1 MKEVIHLLHTND
13 LHSHFENWPKIRRFT
28 TEKINQYKNKKEDYL
43 LVDLGDF
50 MDRYHPLTDATDG
63 KANIEIMNQLPYD
76 YVTIGNNEG
85 ITNSRKQLNRLY
97 EDAHFKV
104 VLSNLLDKETMTIPS
119 WAKPY
124 QITQT
129 TQGTKIAVI
138 GLTAPIELSYHSFGW
153 EILDSITSL
162 NQWLPEIEKEADII
176 VLLSHLGLPEDKF
189 LAQKYPEIDLIIES
203 HTHHLFT
210 NGKICNDVLLSA
222 AGKFGLYIGEVDLF
236 IENHH
241 VVSKQSTVY
250 ETRLLK
256 EKTIDTIEITN
267 YQMKG
272 ENLLRNQVMGYLPN
286 TLTKKDTLMDLI
298 LESMKEYDGQE
309 VSLLNTGIILTDLNK
324 GLVTKKDLHEC
335 LPHPMNLIRVRLK
348 GKDVKRL
355 VYEIERSRDFLFKF
369 EIVGMKFRGKY
380 FGQMCY
386 DGLTY
391 CKKTKEVKWLNQEIL
406 DEEIYE
412 LVTVDHLSFLPFFP
426 TIEIAGEIEILSS
439 DFLRTILGDYIKK
452 KFSEKIEV

>member
-13 LHSHFENWPKIRRFT
+13 LHSHFENWPKIRRFV
-28 TEKINQYKNKKEDYL
+28 TEKMSRYEKKKEDYL

-50 MDRYHPLTDATDG
+50 MDRYHPLTDATNG
-63 KANIEIMNQLPYD
+63 LANVEIMNQLPYD

-85 ITNSRKQLNRLY
+85 ITNSKFQLNRLY
-97 EDAHFKV
+97 DDGNFQV
-104 VLSNLLDKETMTIPS
+104 VLSNLLDKETMAIPS

-129 TQGTKIAVI
+129 KQGTKIAVI

-153 EILDSITSL
+153 EILDSVTAL
-162 NQWLPEIEKEADII
+162 NEWLPEIKKEADVI
-176 VLLSHLGLPEDKF
+176 VLLSHLGLPDDKF
-189 LAQKYPEIDLIIES
+189 LAKTYPEIDVIVES
-203 HTHHLFT
+203 HTHHLFSE
-210 NGKICNDVLLSA
+210 GKVCNDVLLSA
-222 AGKFGLYIGEVDLF
+222 AGRFGLYVGEVELI
-236 IENHH
+236 IENNH

-250 ETRLLK
+250 ETASFK
-256 EKTIDTIEITN
+256 EKTIDMIEITN

-272 ENLLRNQVMGYLPN
+272 ENLLKDQTLGYLPE
-286 TLTKKDTLMDLI
+286 TLTKKHTLMDLT
-298 LESMKEYDGQE
+298 LEAMKDYGGKE
-309 VSLLNTGIILTDLNK
+309 VSLLNTGIILTDLK
-324 GLVTKKDLHEC
+324 EGVVTKKDLHEC
-335 LPHPMNLIRVRLK
+335 LPHPMNLIKVKLK
-348 GKDVKRL
+348 GRDVKRL

-391 CKKTKEVKWLNQEIL
+391 CKKTQEVKWLNQEIL
-406 DEEIYE
+406 DEKIYE
-412 LVTVDHLSFLPFFP
+412 LITVDHLSFLPFFP

-439 DFLRTILGDYIKK
+439 DFLRTILGDYIKQ